1 MATFL
6 SFHLQTWQFWLYV
19 YLTVGALIALIY
31 LSIELKKRYF
41 GFASKMMSAIRPE
54 STKDKILT
62 PVVLILA
69 AILFALFYPL
79 IALWFYLQK
88 RKVDID
94 SRTEIP
100 LPQFRCSPQFLIA
113 KQTVQEAV
121 KENSYVDPDIPPI
134 PFGHLNKAWLRFISE
149 LSPNEELWSFLI
161 PNGQS
166 EYFKGQDIVGQI
178 SGYARI
184 KDGKIVGEFLV
195 EDV

>member
-6 SFHLQTWQFWLYV
+6 SFHLQTWQVGLYA
-19 YLTVGALIALIY
+19 YLTLGSLTALIY

-62 PVVLILA
+62 PVVLILS

-88 RKVDID
+88 IKVHKD
-94 SRTEIP
+94 SNTEKP
-100 LPQFRCSPQFLIA
+100 SPQYRCGLHFLIA
-113 KQTVQEAV
+113 KKTVQEAV
-121 KENSYVDPDIPPI
+121 QENSYSDPNIPPI
-134 PFGHLNKAWLRFISE
+134 PFGHLNKAWLNFINE

-161 PNGQS
+161 PKGHS

>member
-6 SFHLQTWQFWLYV
+6 SFHLQTWQFWLYA
-19 YLTVGALIALIY
+19 YLTLGSLIALIY

-41 GFASKMMSAIRPE
+41 GFASKMMGAIRPE

-62 PVVLILA
+62 PVVLTLA
-69 AILFALFYPL
+69 AILFALFYPF

-88 RKVDID
+88 IKVHRD
-94 SRTEIP
+94 SNTEMLSP
-100 LPQFRCSPQFLIA
+100 EYRCGPQFLIA
-113 KQTVQEAV
+113 KKTAQDAEQ
-121 KENSYVDPDIPPI
+121 ENSYSDPDIPPI
-134 PFGHLNKAWLRFISE
+134 PFGHLNKAWLNFINE
-149 LSPNEELWSFLI
+149 LAPNEELWSFLI

-184 KDGKIVGEFLV
+184 KDGKIIREFLI